1 MELIDKQKILKV
13 LQDWYYKVGS
23 NPYGVGIQTGL
34 GVAMAEVRLMETV
47 SKEDKENDYESNDNC
62 RNG

>member
-13 LQDWYYKVGS
+13 LQDWYYKVGG

-34 GVAMAEVRLMETV
+34 GIAMSEVRLMKTV
-47 SKEDKENDYESNDNC
+47 SEVDDNETD
-62 RNG
+62 

>member
-13 LQDWYYKVGS
+13 LRDWYYKVGS

-47 SKEDKENDYESNDNC
+47 SKDEEE
-62 RNG
+62 